1 MAPGFVSLRV
11 ACQQSTGHLHWLQAG
26 ISVLLLHCLH
36 EGCISSTVL
45 SSLAI
50 TLGALSYTAIL
61 ASSITYP
68 LLCKLFST
76 RHIIVHACAQVCD
89 IAAIVEIAHAAGAL
103 VCVDNS
109 FLTPLYQRP
118 LQLGADISMTS
129 GTKYIG
135 GHGDTTLGMLA
146 VRDPELGQQLYF
158 LQNSEG
164 AGLAP
169 MDCWLALRGLKT
181 VSFSQMSFSAEGVV
195 CGGFVCVGVC
205 PCKSDAAGGLHVIP
219 CLCSAHTTGDSH
231 HAAEEAYVMVAAGMT
246 GCRVSSCMLLAQS
259 MPFCW
264 GGGHTHMSPCKEAML
279 LLPLWH

>member
-1 MAPGFVSLRV
+1 
-11 ACQQSTGHLHWLQAG
+11 
-26 ISVLLLHCLH
+26 
-36 EGCISSTVL
+36 
-45 SSLAI
+45 
-50 TLGALSYTAIL
+50 
-61 ASSITYP
+61 
-68 LLCKLFST
+68 
-76 RHIIVHACAQVCD
+76 VCD
-89 IAAIVEIAHAAGAL
+89 IAAIVDIAHAAGAL

-181 VSFSQMSFSAEGVV
+181 VRQKQQAFARAVLACGWRRSLWGAVTVV
-195 CGGFVCVGVC
+195 CLVTCWRAVF
-205 PCKSDAAGGLHVIP
+205 AE
-219 CLCSAHTTGDSH
+219 CSMATQQLSRTARTRQSPHPRQHSLWWPS
-231 HAAEEAYVMVAAGMT
+231 MMT
-246 GCRVSSCMLLAQS
+246 AN
-259 MPFCW
+259 
-264 GGGHTHMSPCKEAML
+264 
-279 LLPLWH
+279 

>member
-1 MAPGFVSLRV
+1 MACTSCYTLLTR
-11 ACQQSTGHLHWLQAG
+11 AD
-26 ISVLLLHCLH
+26 VLFR
-36 EGCISSTVL
+36 I
-45 SSLAI
+45 
-50 TLGALSYTAIL
+50 
-61 ASSITYP
+61 
-68 LLCKLFST
+68 
-76 RHIIVHACAQVCD
+76 QVCD
-89 IAAIVEIAHAAGAL
+89 IAAITSIAHAAGAL

-181 VSFSQMSFSAEGVV
+181 VSKM
-195 CGGFVCVGVC
+195 GGGLQYQPLWLRTQCVG
-205 PCKSDAAGGLHVIP
+205 
-219 CLCSAHTTGDSH
+219 
-231 HAAEEAYVMVAAGMT
+231 
-246 GCRVSSCMLLAQS
+246 
-259 MPFCW
+259 
-264 GGGHTHMSPCKEAML
+264 
-279 LLPLWH
+279 

>member
-1 MAPGFVSLRV
+1 M
-11 ACQQSTGHLHWLQAG
+11 
-26 ISVLLLHCLH
+26 
-36 EGCISSTVL
+36 
-45 SSLAI
+45 
-50 TLGALSYTAIL
+50 
-61 ASSITYP
+61 
-68 LLCKLFST
+68 
-76 RHIIVHACAQVCD
+76 CD
-89 IAAIVEIAHAAGAL
+89 IAAITAIAHAAGAL

-181 VSFSQMSFSAEGVV
+181 VRGVV
-195 CGGFVCVGVC
+195 VRQRDSELPAARGCVLTPGVLWRC
-205 PCKSDAAGGLHVIP
+205 ACFHATTAA
-219 CLCSAHTTGDSH
+219 CSWIAVKLGHSETVRTEGC
-231 HAAEEAYVMVAAGMT
+231 ACAQLPTEA
-246 GCRVSSCMLLAQS
+246 C
-259 MPFCW
+259 
-264 GGGHTHMSPCKEAML
+264 
-279 LLPLWH
+279 